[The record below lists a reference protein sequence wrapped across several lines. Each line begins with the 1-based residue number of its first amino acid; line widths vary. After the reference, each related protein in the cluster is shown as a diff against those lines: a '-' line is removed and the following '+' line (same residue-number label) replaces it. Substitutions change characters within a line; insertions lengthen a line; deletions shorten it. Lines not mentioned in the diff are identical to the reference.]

1 MANSTVAR
9 LTAVLQMNNT
19 KFKKGISGSQKAMG
33 GFSKSMA
40 NLGGTIAA
48 AFSVRAITNF
58 TRASFRALDTQL
70 KAERSL
76 LVALNGRVLAQQ
88 MLIDQAKDLQK
99 RTLYGDEETI
109 RAAALVGTM
118 VKEEQTI
125 KRLIPLIQDFATAK
139 QMQLTA
145 AADLVAKSIGSSTNA
160 LSRYGITITGAVGSS
175 ERLQTTVDALTKA
188 FGGQA
193 EAAAEAD
200 RMLTQVKN
208 SWGDFQEA
216 FAGWLSSGGGGFIRR
231 GVVAGIEDL
240 TKLFT
245 PKTTAAMV
253 EFGQFMETL
262 KDKDPAQQTSI
273 LSARL
278 KEQRAIFMELV
289 EQRKAQQKI
298 IDDPESR
305 KVAIRFAKTEVEK
318 INEKQDALLEVIRLY
333 EAQLNTL
340 GNINTEIDTTISK
353 LPQLKEVAAHL
364 LPEGFDK
371 AFGPGGGVLK
381 QLDWGKEPQMSTPS
395 PVIGKTVE
403 ELKAMAGLQSLMD
416 ETIAGWV
423 AGMDEAFGAETFEKV
438 EKVKTGFD
446 GFGEMIGMS
455 LVSQFDS
462 LGVAIGKFA
471 SGAEDSF
478 KGLGDA
484 IMQNLGNI
492 LIMMGAQSGN
502 IGLVLAGAAI
512 QLGGG
517 ILRGLGQNSSNMK
530 SLTPAN
536 STHQF
541 TIRGNDLVTV
551 MDRNMN
557 RTARFT

>member
-1 MANSTVAR
+1 
-9 LTAVLQMNNT
+9 MNNT
-19 KFKKGISGSQKAMG
+19 KFKKGISGSQKATK

-58 TRASFRALDTQL
+58 TKASFQALDTQL

-88 MLIDQAKDLQK
+88 MLIKQAKQLQGV
-99 RTLYGDEETI
+99 TLYGDEETI
-109 RAAALVGTM
+109 RAAALIGTM
-118 VKEEQTI
+118 VKEEETI
-125 KRLIPLIQDFATAK
+125 KRLIPLVQDFATAK

-175 ERLQTTVDALTKA
+175 ERLQTAVDALTKA

-231 GVVAGIEDL
+231 GVVAGIDDL

-262 KDKDPAQQTSI
+262 KDKKPAEQASI
-273 LSARL
+273 LSSRL
-278 KEQRAIFMELV
+278 EEQRAAFMKLV

-298 IDDPESR
+298 IDDPDSR
-305 KVAIRFAKTEVEK
+305 RVAIRFAKTEVDK
-318 INEKQDALLEVIRLY
+318 INEKQDALLEIISLY
-333 EAQLNTL
+333 
-340 GNINTEIDTTISK
+340 K
-353 LPQLKEVAAHL
+353 
-364 LPEGFDK
+364 
-371 AFGPGGGVLK
+371 K
-381 QLDWGKEPQMSTPS
+381 QLD
-395 PVIGKTVE
+395 VIKDVGEGQNVE
-403 ELKAMAGLQSLMD
+403 
-416 ETIAGWV
+416 
-423 AGMDEAFGAETFEKV
+423 
-438 EKVKTGFD
+438 VKTQQEIFEAWKKENDAIRTRIELQENLTDAINETKLAHLDALREIVNKPASKKPTTPPGVSGYLYD
-446 GFGEMIGMS
+446 NNEEWMGGREPWEDIADKMERSKAAMKEFGRLLS
-455 LVSQFDS
+455 QTLVSQVDTLGES
-462 LGVAIGKFA
+462 LAKFA

-502 IGLVLAGAAI
+502 LPIVLAGAAI

-517 ILRGLGQNSSNMK
+517 FLRGLGKDAPKM
-530 SLTPAN
+530 A
-536 STHQF
+536 
-541 TIRGNDLVTV
+541 GNTYAGGGNVNFRISGKDLVGV
-551 MDRNMN
+551 IDKQNYSNNMN
-557 RTARFT
+557 T